1 MSLSSL
7 QLDSS
12 GEFDLLYNFFYIR
25 DYRNVETYE
34 TFALPFTPLHFIPNL
49 NDGIEDFV
57 SNKRVVWCFGDGSTT
72 VESVTAS
79 HAYSKP
85 GQYKVIC
92 YLYDEAG
99 KGYLDTFSTKVNI
112 KDYIEDRLNI
122 SVNDSLSSTLS
133 ANTGQLENPITIER
147 FNSYRS
153 TESGIPSIIA
163 YSSAGTDNDYF
174 RNDYANETYGH
185 LKPYSSFVQ
194 KLTSN
199 GVVENIEV
207 DTVLTENTPIYI
219 KLSGTEIVTVTEADP
234 DAFYAGLTGTAD
246 VYFKSDY
253 PGEYNL
259 IFGYKQGDIFEHTN
273 TTNYGVSATIVS
285 NNTYDRLSFSSNGID
300 GEGPNNLFT
309 TFNIGNTKFATTK
322 IAFVTKVK
330 DSNNFTQKNMPL
342 LSASSGPALNVV
354 LTDGS
359 TNYDIDI
366 TSNFLSLSTLDTG
379 GFYKGYFISNNTS
392 TLEDV
397 YLSGHTTYSG
407 NVISGT
413 SSTFTIYPS
422 SFYTIS
428 KKGENIDF
436 KAAFKDIAEQPLFT
450 DTKVLMS
457 DFIGSIFGDLSSTQD
472 SIGKATYEKIQ
483 NFFDNNSTIDE
494 SNIDEL
500 DGILQ
505 MLSLPELSKY
515 SFPPKLNRLIDLLS
529 ISKSQLF
536 GRRNRNQ
543 TYYQSYGYRDN
554 EYYGYNLG
562 DKLDASS
569 IIIAGQPIVAS
580 EKYSGK
586 FTTLNT
592 TLPLS
597 ARVTPTI
604 TITNGI
610 VYGTTT
616 GQLVSAV
623 SEELNGGTPITLEQ
637 FGQCEVLTEGED
649 NLLTQALSSSS
660 QYYRL
665 SDYNSSWGW
674 PLLSGGGRDIL
685 DIYNFYYQKDVT
697 TDIENSIIDFTDP
710 NNTISYN
717 LTSYND
723 WSRDNGTMSNIF
735 SQSLYEGLKLFED

>member
-12 GEFDLLYNFFYIR
+12 GEFDLLYNFFYVK
-25 DYRNVETYE
+25 DYRNIETYE
-34 TFALPFTPLHFIPNL
+34 TFALPFTPLKFIPNL
-49 NDGIEDFV
+49 NDGISDFI
-57 SNKRVVWCFGDGSTT
+57 SNKRVVWSFGDGTT

-85 GQYKVIC
+85 GRYKVTC

-99 KGYLDTFSTKVNI
+99 TGYLDTFSSKVNI
-112 KDYIEDRLNI
+112 KDYIEDKLHI
-122 SVNDSLSSTLS
+122 SVSGSLSSTLS
-133 ANTGQLENPITIER
+133 ANTGQLENPITVER

-153 TESGIPSIIA
+153 LTPSIPSIVA
-163 YSSAGTDNDYF
+163 YSSAGVDNDYF
-174 RNDYANETYGH
+174 RNGYDNETYGH

-194 KLTSN
+194 KLTAN
-199 GVVENIEV
+199 NVVENIEIESV
-207 DTVLTENTPIYI
+207 VTENTPIYI
-219 KLSGTEIVTVTEADP
+219 KLSSNEIVPTTEADP
-234 DAFYAGLTGTAD
+234 DAFYAGLTGTAN
-246 VYFKSDY
+246 VYFRSDY

-259 IFGYKQGDIFEHTN
+259 IFGYKQGEIFENIN
-273 TTNYGVSATIVS
+273 TTNYGVSCTIVS
-285 NNTYDRLSFSSNGID
+285 NNTYDKLSFSSNGLD
-300 GEGPNNLFT
+300 GEGPSNSFS
-309 TFNIGNTKFATTK
+309 TFNIDTTKFATTK

-330 DSNNFTQKNMPL
+330 DGNNFTQKNMPL
-342 LSASSGPALNVV
+342 LSAGNGPELNIV
-354 LTDGS
+354 LTDG
-359 TNYDIDI
+359 TINYDIDI
-366 TSNFLSLSTLDTG
+366 NSNFLDLSTLDMG
-379 GFYKGYFISNNTS
+379 GFYKGYFVSNNS
-392 TLEDV
+392 NILENV

-407 NVISGT
+407 NVIPGT
-413 SSTFTIYPS
+413 SNTFTIYPS

-450 DTKVLMS
+450 DAKVLMS
-457 DFIGSIFGDLSSTQD
+457 DFLGSIFGDLSSTQN

-483 NFFDNNSTIDE
+483 NFFDNNTTIDE

-505 MLSLPELSKY
+505 MLNLPELNKY

-529 ISKSQLF
+529 ISRSQLF

-543 TYYQSYGYRDN
+543 TYYQSYGYQDN
-554 EYYGYNLG
+554 EFYGYNLG
-562 DKLDASS
+562 DKLNANS

-586 FTTLNT
+586 FITLNT

-604 TITNGI
+604 TTTSGI
-610 VYGTTT
+610 VYGTSS
-616 GQLVSAV
+616 GQLISAA
-623 SEELNGGTPITLEQ
+623 SDELNNGTPITLEQ
-637 FGQCEVLTEGED
+637 FGQCEIITEGED
-649 NLLTQALSSSS
+649 VLLTQPLSSSS

-665 SDYNSSWGW
+665 SDYNSTWGW

-685 DIYNFYYQKDVT
+685 DVYNFYYQKDVT
-697 TDIENSIIDFTDP
+697 TDIENSIIDFADP

-723 WSRDNGTMSNIF
+723 WSKNGGTMSNIF

>member
-12 GEFDLLYNFFYIR
+12 GEFDLLYNFFYVR

-34 TFALPFTPLHFIPNL
+34 TFALPFTPLYFTPNL

-57 SNKRVVWCFGDGSTT
+57 SNKRLVWNFGDGTT

-79 HAYSKP
+79 HAYDKP
-85 GQYKVIC
+85 GRYKVTC
-92 YLYDEAG
+92 YLYDREG
-99 KGYLDTFSTKVNI
+99 TGYFDTFSSKVDI
-112 KDYIEDRLNI
+112 KDYIEDTLDI
-122 SVNDSLSSTLS
+122 SVSSSLSSTLS
-133 ANTGQLENPITIER
+133 ADTGQLENPITVDR
-147 FNSYRS
+147 YNSYRS
-153 TESGIPSIIA
+153 LEPGIPSIVA

-174 RNDYANETYGH
+174 RNGYSNETYGH

-194 KLTSN
+194 KLTS
-199 GVVENIEV
+199 GEVVENIEV
-207 DTVLTENTPIYI
+207 DSIITEDTPIYI
-219 KLSGTEIVTVTEADP
+219 KLSSTEIVQTTKTDP

-253 PGEYNL
+253 PGKYNL
-259 IFGYKQGDIFEHTN
+259 IFGYKQGDIFKYAN
-273 TTNYGVSATIVS
+273 TTNYGVSATTIS
-285 NNTYDRLSFSSNGID
+285 NNTYDKLSFSSNGLD
-300 GEGPNNLFT
+300 GEGPNNSFT
-309 TFNIGNTKFATTK
+309 TFNIGATKFATTK

-330 DSNNFTQKNMPL
+330 DDNNFTQKNMPL
-342 LSASSGPALNVV
+342 LSAGSGPVLNLV
-354 LTDGS
+354 LTDGT
-359 TNYDIDI
+359 TNYDVDI
-366 TSNFLSLSTLDTG
+366 SSNFLDLSTLNTG
-379 GFYKGYFISNNTS
+379 GFYKGYFVSNNS
-392 TLEDV
+392 DTLENV

-407 NVISGT
+407 NFISGA

-450 DTKVLMS
+450 DAKVLMS
-457 DFIGSIFGDLSSTQD
+457 DFVGSIFGDLSSTQD

-483 NFFDNNSTIDE
+483 NFFDNNTSINE
-494 SNIDEL
+494 SNVDEL

-505 MLSLPELSKY
+505 MLSLPELNKY

-529 ISKSQLF
+529 ISKSELF

-543 TYYQSYGYRDN
+543 THYQSYGYRNN
-554 EYYGYNLG
+554 EFYGFNLG
-562 DKLDASS
+562 DKLDANS
-569 IIIAGQPIVAS
+569 IIVAGQQIVAS

-597 ARVTPTI
+597 ARTTPTI
-604 TITNGI
+604 TITDGF
-610 VYGTTT
+610 VYGTST
-616 GQLVSAV
+616 GQLMSAA
-623 SEELNGGTPITLEQ
+623 SEELNSGTSITLEQ
-637 FGQCEVLTEGED
+637 FGQCEILTEGED
-649 NLLTQALSSSS
+649 DLLTQALSSSS

-685 DIYNFYYQKDVT
+685 DVYNFYYHKDVT
-697 TDIENSIIDFTDP
+697 TDIENSIIDFKDP

-723 WSRDNGTMSNIF
+723 WSKNNGTMSNIF

>member
-12 GEFDLLYNFFYIR
+12 GEFDLLYNFFYVR

-57 SNKRVVWCFGDGSTT
+57 SNKRLVWNFGDGTT

-79 HAYSKP
+79 HAYDKP
-85 GQYKVIC
+85 GRYKVTC
-92 YLYDEAG
+92 YLYDESG
-99 KGYLDTFSTKVNI
+99 TGYLDTFSSKVDI
-112 KDYIEDRLNI
+112 KDYIEDKLDI
-122 SVNDSLSSTLS
+122 SVSSSLSSVLS
-133 ANTGQLENPITIER
+133 ADAGQLENPITIER
-147 FNSYRS
+147 YNSYRS
-153 TESGIPSIIA
+153 LEPGIPSIVA

-174 RNDYANETYGH
+174 RNGYANETYGH

-199 GVVENIEV
+199 GVIENIEV
-207 DTVLTENTPIYI
+207 DTILTENTPIYI
-219 KLSGTEIVTVTEADP
+219 KLSSAEIVSTTASDP
-234 DAFYAGLTGTAD
+234 DAFYAGLTGTTD

-253 PGEYNL
+253 PGVYNL
-259 IFGYKQGDIFEHTN
+259 IFGYMQGDIFEYVN
-273 TTNYGVSATIVS
+273 TTNYGVSSTIIS
-285 NNTYDRLSFSSNGID
+285 NNTYDKLSFSSNGLD
-300 GEGPNNLFT
+300 GEGPNNSFT
-309 TFNIGNTKFATTK
+309 TFDIGATKFATTK
-322 IAFVTKVK
+322 IAFVAKVK
-330 DSNNFTQKNMPL
+330 DDNNFTQKNMPL
-342 LSASSGPALNVV
+342 LSAGGGPELNFI
-354 LTDGS
+354 LTNGT

-366 TSNFLSLSTLDTG
+366 TSNFLDLSTLDVG
-379 GFYKGYFISNNTS
+379 GFYKGYFVSNNS
-392 TLEDV
+392 DTLENV

-407 NVISGT
+407 NVISGE

-436 KAAFKDIAEQPLFT
+436 KQTFEDIAEQPLFT
-450 DTKVLMS
+450 DAKILMK
-457 DFIGSIFGDLSSTQD
+457 DFLGSIFGDLSSTQD

-483 NFFDNNSTIDE
+483 NFFDNNTSLDE
-494 SNIDEL
+494 SNVDEL

-505 MLSLPELSKY
+505 MLSLPELNKY

-529 ISKSQLF
+529 ISKSKLF

-543 TYYQSYGYRDN
+543 TYYQSYGYRNN
-554 EYYGYNLG
+554 EFYGYNLG
-562 DKLDASS
+562 DKLDGGS
-569 IIIAGQPIVAS
+569 IVVAGQQIVAS

-597 ARVTPTI
+597 ARTTPTI
-604 TITNGI
+604 TITDGI
-610 VYGTTT
+610 VYGTST

-623 SEELNGGTPITLEQ
+623 SEELNSGTPITLEQ

-649 NLLTQALSSSS
+649 DLLTQALSSNS

-665 SDYNSSWGW
+665 SDYNTSWGW
-674 PLLSGGGRDIL
+674 PLLSGGGRGIL

-697 TDIENSIIDFTDP
+697 TDIENSIIDFKDP
-710 NNTISYN
+710 NNTISYT

-723 WSRDNGTMSNIF
+723 WSKNNGTMSNIF